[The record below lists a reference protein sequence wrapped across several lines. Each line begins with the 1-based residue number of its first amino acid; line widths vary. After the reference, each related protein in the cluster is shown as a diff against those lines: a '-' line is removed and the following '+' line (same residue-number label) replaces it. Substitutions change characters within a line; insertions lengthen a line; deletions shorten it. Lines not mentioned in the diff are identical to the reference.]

1 MTKTLNRLGIEK
13 MYLNKIMIIYD
24 NPIADIILDVER
36 LKSFT
41 LRSGA
46 REGCLLLPCI
56 FNIVLEVP
64 TRAIRQEKKK

>member
-13 MYLNKIMIIYD
+13 MYLNTIMVIYD
-24 NPIADIILDVER
+24 NPIAKIILDSER

-46 REGCLLLPCI
+46 REGCLLLSCI

-64 TRAIRQEKKK
+64 ARAIRQKKKK